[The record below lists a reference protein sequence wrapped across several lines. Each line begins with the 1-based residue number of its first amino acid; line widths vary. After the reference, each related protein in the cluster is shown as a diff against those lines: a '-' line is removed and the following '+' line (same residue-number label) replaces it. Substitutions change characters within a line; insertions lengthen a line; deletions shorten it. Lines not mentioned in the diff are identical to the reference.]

1 MYSIIAV
8 IEVGVLMKT
17 DNNSAKEK
25 LILSATNYAREKIN
39 VDPGLWV
46 FINDGSVFKSIYHS
60 GLFEKDNF
68 VIRYNRDWIK
78 IASEEQIIKTAFH
91 ETFHAVQQ
99 QALIERNL
107 GLKSKIFSEA
117 ELNTLEHEFK
127 DENYDDSID
136 TWHTHLSE
144 QQAEA
149 FAAYLFERFKE
160 DLDKHEE
167 LVIKYYKRFI
177 NEE

>member
-1 MYSIIAV
+1 MNKENHSF
-8 IEVGVLMKT
+8 
-17 DNNSAKEK
+17 KEK
-25 LILSATNYAREKIN
+25 LIISATNYAREKMN

-46 FINDGSVFKSIYHS
+46 FINDGSVFKSFHHS
-60 GLFEKDNF
+60 GLFEKDTF

-107 GLKSKIFSEA
+107 GLKSEIFSEV

-127 DENYDDSID
+127 DENYDDSIN

-149 FAAYLFERFKE
+149 FAAYLFERFNK

-167 LVIKYYKRFI
+167 LVTKYYKRFV